1 MKIIKNL
8 LILLFIFGC
17 LFIALKLKDYSF
29 FDNTIKETNN
39 KKDDSLYKEYKKC
52 IDYDLE
58 NIDRYLIY
66 KNKNKDID
74 YCDIVTY
81 VNIGLDNDYY
91 TNTKEADMSYDSLIL
106 MNKYLYLN
114 KDYIPDDLE
123 EISSDYFIYGN
134 SNVRKLRKEAK
145 EAFEKLSK
153 ASIENGTPVYG
164 QSAFREY
171 ERQEELYNYAVETY
185 GEDSANKDTA
195 KAGYSEHQT
204 GLAIDVS
211 STKDGNMLTFDKTK
225 SFNWMMNNAYKY
237 GFILRY
243 PSDKVDI
250 TGYTYESWHY
260 RYVGVKVATD
270 MYNNYKDLCYDEYYY
285 RYIKK

>member
-8 LILLFIFGC
+8 LIILFIFGC

-39 KKDDSLYKEYKKC
+39 KEDDSLYKEYKKC

-81 VNIGLDNDYY
+81 VNIGLDNEYY
-91 TNTKEADMSYDSLIL
+91 TNTKEADMSYNSLIL

>member
-8 LILLFIFGC
+8 LIILFIFGC

-39 KKDDSLYKEYKKC
+39 KEDDSLYKEYKKC

>member
-8 LILLFIFGC
+8 LIILFIFGC